1 MGRLNLSFF
10 SRFNLLSV
18 VLFLVTALSVAQGPD
33 TPDPSS
39 TGSLQTDVSSTT
51 APLPQTDQVGDSVT
65 SRPQVL
71 PRPTMSLPT
80 TVQRIGAGWIQRFS
94 LIGMSPDEFYRSFVT
109 PKLSPA
115 EEKELKAR
123 NHFFLGQYFLARDEA
138 AHALG
143 EFRAALEFQ
152 PDNVYLMLGVA
163 DALIAKRSFDEA
175 LKTIDDVLK
184 KSPQNVDALIL
195 KGKILSAMAQESS
208 GRQRAELQE
217 QGVAAFQEVKR
228 LQPRNLE
235 ALNGLANLYIMQ
247 QNVERMVET
256 YREILLAEPRNTRAM
271 LILAQ
276 VLSRTGRADE
286 AIAFYERVIEQ
297 RRGFINTYI
306 YLGQL
311 YDELG
316 RPEDALSTYE
326 TAVLIEP
333 RNPQLLRMFDEAVRK
348 VESKGG
354 QTAALARYK
363 KFADRYPHS
372 SEVQRIYAEQLLA
385 AKEMDKALTQYR
397 HVLELDPEN
406 VEAMVAVG
414 NILLNRKK
422 YDEATELFSKAVEL
436 NPDRVEIYDA
446 IAQTLINRKEPE
458 RAIAMYEK
466 ALTLNPKAEKLYVS
480 LASLY
485 EKDDNTTDVIRIL
498 KTGIERTDSS
508 PELLMTL
515 GVVYEKQRD
524 FGQASV
530 YYERALQKAPENR
543 LMLASL
549 INALVRA
556 GRNDHIA
563 AVLEEV
569 TSGSEADRSDVLML
583 AGEFLLRDGEIDEA
597 VKYLEQAID
606 ASPGKLP
613 PYLRLARALS
623 LQKKYD
629 EALALVNRA
638 VPLFRGS
645 DELRQMEAE
654 IYSDRGDDARAI
666 AIYRSMVED
675 KPDSLDAHRLL
686 IDSLSAAGRS
696 EESLQAVKNA
706 ELRLGKTEEVDSMRG
721 IALYQMKRFD
731 AAEKI
736 FRDLAKRSAR
746 NADTYYYFLGSI
758 AMEQK
763 KYDTARKHLEKAI
776 ELNPTNDSALNAL
789 GYMLADQNR
798 ELPEAKKLIEQ
809 ALLLNPGAP
818 HILDSMGWVYFRMG
832 DLDLALDYVKRAAA
846 LIGED
851 PEVFEHLGDIYR
863 AMGDSNKALD
873 YWRKS
878 IALDKE
884 RTSVQVK
891 IKAVETKESR

>member
-1 MGRLNLSFF
+1 MSAA
-10 SRFNLLSV
+10 LL
-18 VLFLVTALSVAQGPD
+18 LVTAHSYAQGTNP
-33 TPDPSS
+33 PDPLS
-39 TGSLQTDVSSTT
+39 TASVQSDVSTATT
-51 APLPQTDQVGDSVT
+51 TLSKSNQVGDSVT

-80 TVQRIGAGWIQRFS
+80 TVQRIGAGWVQRFS

-109 PKLSPA
+109 PQLTDL

-123 NHFFLGQYFLARDEA
+123 NHFFLAQYFLAHDEA

-163 DALIAKRSFDEA
+163 DALIAKRSYDEA
-175 LKTIDDVLK
+175 LTTVDDVLK
-184 KSPQNVDALIL
+184 KSPQNVAALIL
-195 KGKILSAMAQESS
+195 KGKILSGMAQDGS
-208 GRQRAELQE
+208 GTRRKELQE

-247 QNVERMVET
+247 QNVDRMVET

-276 VLSRTGRADE
+276 VLSRTGRTDE

-297 RRGFINTYI
+297 RRGFINTYV

-316 RPEDALSTYE
+316 RTEDALSTYE

-333 RNPQLLRMFDEAVRK
+333 RNPQLLRMFDEAIRK

-354 QTAALARYK
+354 EAAAMDRYK

-372 SEVQRIYAEQLLA
+372 SEVQRIYAEQLIA
-385 AKEMDKALTQYR
+385 AKDMDKALTQYQ

-422 YDEATELFSKAVEL
+422 YDEATELFSKAVDL

-446 IAQTLINRKEPE
+446 IAQTLINRKEPA

-466 ALTLNPKAEKLYVS
+466 ALALNPKAEKLYVS

-485 EKDDNTTDVIRIL
+485 EKDENTTDVIRVL
-498 KTGIERTDSS
+498 KTGIDRTEGA

-515 GVVYEKQRD
+515 GVVFEKNRD
-524 FGQASV
+524 FGQAAD

-543 LMLASL
+543 VMLASL
-549 INALVRA
+549 LNSLVRS
-556 GRNDHIA
+556 GRQQHIPV
-563 AVLEEV
+563 VLDQV
-569 TSGSEADRSDVLML
+569 TSGTEADRAEVMML
-583 AGEFLLRDGEIDEA
+583 AGEFLLTNGEINEA
-597 VKYLEQAID
+597 VQYFEKAID

-613 PYLRLARALS
+613 PYIRLARTLS

-638 VPLFRGS
+638 IPLFRGS
-645 DELRQMEAE
+645 DDLRQLEAE
-654 IYSDRGDDARAI
+654 IYNDRGDHNRSI
-666 AIYRSMVED
+666 EIYRRMVED

-686 IDSLSAAGRS
+686 IDGLSAAGRS
-696 EESLQAVKNA
+696 EESLAAVKQA
-706 ELRLGKTEEVDSMRG
+706 EQRLGKSEEVDSMRG
-721 IALYQMKRFD
+721 VALYQMKRYD

-736 FRDLAKRSAR
+736 FRDLARRSAR

-763 KYDTARKHLEKAI
+763 KFDTARKHLEKAI

-789 GYMLADQNR
+789 GYMLADQGK
-798 ELPEAKKLIEQ
+798 ELDEAKKLIEQ

-818 HILDSMGWVYFRMG
+818 HILDSMGWVYFKMG
-832 DLDLALDYVKRAAA
+832 DNDLALEYVQRAAA

-851 PEVFEHLGDIYR
+851 PEVYEHLGDIYR
-863 AMGDSNKALD
+863 ARGETATALD

-884 RTSVQVK
+884 RISVQVK
-891 IKAVETKESR
+891 IKAVESKEPK